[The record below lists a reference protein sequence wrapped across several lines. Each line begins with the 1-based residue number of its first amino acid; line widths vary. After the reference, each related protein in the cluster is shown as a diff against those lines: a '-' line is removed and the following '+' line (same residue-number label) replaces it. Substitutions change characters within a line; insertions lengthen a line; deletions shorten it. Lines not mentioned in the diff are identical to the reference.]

1 MIIERAKFPGI
12 LKRLR
17 EPRRFIQVLAGP
29 RQVGKTTLVHQLM
42 DKLGIP
48 AHYASA
54 DEPAPPGPSWIAL
67 HWEVARAL
75 GKGNRNVL
83 LVLDEVQK
91 VTGWGDAV
99 KALWDADTRTGTRLK
114 VVLLGSS
121 PLLLQ
126 RGMGE
131 SLTGRFERSR
141 LGHWSFSEMRDA
153 FGWTLDDWIYYGGYP
168 GSASLV
174 HDPERWSDYILGSLV
189 ETTVV
194 RDLLMMTRVD
204 KPALLRRLFHLAS
217 AYSGRELSLNKMLG
231 QLTDAGNTSTL
242 AGYADLLEQAG
253 MLMGL
258 QKFSSATVRTRSSTP
273 KWQVLNNALFTAHL
287 KLSAKEARKDPVL
300 HGRIVE
306 SAVGAHLANGHAD
319 GLYELNYWR
328 ERDKEVDFVV
338 HRAGKLTAIEVKSGK
353 ARTSTKGMDAFVAA
367 HGEARLLLVGGNGI
381 PLEEFLSV
389 PPAHWIA

>member
-1 MIIERAKFPGI
+1 MIIERTKFPNI

-29 RQVGKTTLVHQLM
+29 RQVGKTTLVHQLI

-54 DEPAPPGPSWIAL
+54 DDPAPPGPAWIAQ
-67 HWEVARAL
+67 HWEIARAL

-99 KALWDADTRTGTRLK
+99 KALWDADTRGGTRLK

-141 LGHWSFSEMRDA
+141 LGHWSFAEMRDA
-153 FGWTLDDWIYYGGYP
+153 FGWDLDDWLFYGGYP
-168 GSASLV
+168 GSASLIK
-174 HDPERWSDYILGSLV
+174 DPERWSDYILGSLV

-204 KPALLRRLFHLAS
+204 KPVLLRRLFHLAA

-258 QKFSSATVRTRSSTP
+258 QKYSSATVRTRSSTP

-287 KLSAKEARKDPVL
+287 KMSAKEAREDPVL
-300 HGRIVE
+300 YGRIVE
-306 SAVGAHLANGHAD
+306 SAVGAHLADGLAD

-338 HRAGKLTAIEVKSGK
+338 NCGGKLTAIEVKSGK
-353 ARTSTKGMDAFVAA
+353 ARTSAKGMDAFVAA
-367 HGEARLLLVGGNGI
+367 HGQARLLLVGGSGI
-381 PLEEFLSV
+381 PLEEFLSM
-389 PPAHWIA
+389 PPTHWIA

>member
-1 MIIERAKFPGI
+1 MLIERTKLPAV

-17 EPRRFIQVLAGP
+17 EPRHFIQVLAGP
-29 RQVGKTTLVHQLM
+29 RQVGKTTLVHQLTEA
-42 DKLGIP
+42 LSIP

-54 DEPAPPGPSWIAL
+54 DEPMPPGPSWITQ
-67 HWEVARAL
+67 HWEIARAL

-91 VTGWGDAV
+91 VTGWSEAV
-99 KALWDADTRTGTRLK
+99 KALWDADTRSKTRLK

-131 SLTGRFERSR
+131 SLTGRFERQR
-141 LGHWSFSEMRDA
+141 LGHWSFTEMRDA
-153 FGWTLDDWIYYGGYP
+153 FGWSIDQWIFYGGYP
-168 GSASLV
+168 GSAGLIK
-174 HDPERWSDYILGSLV
+174 DPERWSEYILGSLV

-204 KPALLRRLFHLAS
+204 KPALLRGLFHLA
-217 AYSGRELSLNKMLG
+217 AVYSGRELSLNKMLG
-231 QLTDAGNTSTL
+231 QLTEAGNTSTL

-253 MLMGL
+253 MLMAL
-258 QKFSSATVRTRSSTP
+258 QKYSSATVRTRSSTP
-273 KWQVLNNALFTAHL
+273 KWQVLNNALFTSHL
-287 KLSAKEARKDPVL
+287 KMASKEAMKDPVL

-306 SAVGAHLANGHAD
+306 SAVGAHLADGHAD

-328 ERDKEVDFVV
+328 ERDKEVDFVIN
-338 HRAGKLTAIEVKSGK
+338 RGGNLTAIEVKSGK
-353 ARTSTKGMDAFVAA
+353 ARANVNGMDAFVAA
-367 HGEARLLLVGGNGI
+367 HGDSRLLLVGGNGI
-381 PLEEFLSV
+381 PLEEFLAQ
-389 PPAHWIA
+389 PPSHWIA